1 MSGDSF
7 TQERNEPTINTE
19 QGKRESNKEIPGGVK
34 KVARP
39 SQASKPKEK
48 QRTTKERSS
57 ITIQSSKGQAKLM
70 DRMSKSIEKQ
80 SKSIERLGTQIASL
94 QNRLVHTEKTV
105 SDAMTF
111 MKNRGWKQKGKK
123 K

>member
-19 QGKRESNKEIPGGVK
+19 QGKRESNKEIRGVK

-111 MKNRGWKQKGKK
+111 MKNRGWKRKGKK